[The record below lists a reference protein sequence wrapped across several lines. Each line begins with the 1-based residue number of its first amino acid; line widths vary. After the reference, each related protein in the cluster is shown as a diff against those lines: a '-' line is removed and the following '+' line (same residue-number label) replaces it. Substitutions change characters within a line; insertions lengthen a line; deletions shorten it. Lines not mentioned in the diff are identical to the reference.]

1 LPSQEEEEE
10 EENWRWRRWRRGN
23 EIANQIALD
32 NQRSKE
38 KVSYG
43 GCIAFLMDAVT
54 LMCLVLDLTKERTH
68 Y

>member
-1 LPSQEEEEE
+1 LPSQGEEAEE
-10 EENWRWRRWRRGN
+10 EENWRWRRGN
-23 EIANQIALD
+23 EITNQIALD

-38 KVSYG
+38 KFSYG

-54 LMCLVLDLTKERTH
+54 LMCFVLDSSKERTH